1 VGVVL
6 FGALILAISRRKKRK
21 AAQLRSHGQ
30 RALARDVEGFRA
42 RLGRGWPG
50 AGNASV
56 NTIDGRDEGLDE
68 RGEAPPP
75 YVPGSRPPSLRSRH
89 EARPSPG
96 SENTPGGELELRNM
110 NDIRAPKEP
119 PGYHEHETGSEVDI
133 AIARPDAAITAS
145 ERFCST
151 RRLLSHTGS
160 SSQE

>member
-1 VGVVL
+1 VAVVL
-6 FGALILAISRRKKRK
+6 LGALVLAISRRKKRK

-50 AGNASV
+50 TGNAGV
-56 NTIDGRDEGLDE
+56 NTRDERDDGLDE

-75 YVPGSRPPSLRSRH
+75 YVPGSRPPSLRSGD
-89 EARPSPG
+89 EVRPSLG
-96 SENTPGGELELRNM
+96 SENRMGNEVELRNM
-110 NDIRAPKEP
+110 NDTRAPKEP
-119 PGYHEHETGSEVDI
+119 PGYHENTGSETDP
-133 AIARPDAAITAS
+133 AIARPATSITAS
-145 ERFCST
+145 ERFRST